1 MGRVLGGIR
10 LSGLRFFDG
19 VLFFRKKSFYV
30 FLSPNQFLHLVPC
43 LAVVRVLS
51 SYWSTSL
58 PKTALPAVMVRRAV
72 FSR

>member
-30 FLSPNQFLHLVPC
+30 FLSPNAVERKQF
-43 LAVVRVLS
+43 S
-51 SYWSTSL
+51 GL
-58 PKTALPAVMVRRAV
+58 PVEIIKGHAV
-72 FSR
+72 FQPSVLKRT